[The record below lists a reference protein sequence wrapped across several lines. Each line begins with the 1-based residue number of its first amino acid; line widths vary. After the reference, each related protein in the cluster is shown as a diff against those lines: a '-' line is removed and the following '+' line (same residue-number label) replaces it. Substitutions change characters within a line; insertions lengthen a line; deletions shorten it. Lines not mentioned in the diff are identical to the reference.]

1 MVWRTRLRQ
10 PVYRRTD
17 LQMPHRNHRKP
28 PRQPLF
34 QANPAGLATRKDCTF
49 PFFLRGRV
57 RLCAGHS
64 RARPSNTRQ
73 KPIISMYERVLR
85 DDDWRDRQ
93 RRPTC
98 DMPITASSSA
108 FAFSGDTISPLA
120 RRLAS
125 SKRACRSRRYL
136 CQSVTA
142 SSRHANQAPGPHCR
156 EAHLLCD
163 IQPVRELRLA

>member
-1 MVWRTRLRQ
+1 MVWRTRLRR
-10 PVYRRTD
+10 PAYRRTD

-34 QANPAGLATRKDCTF
+34 QASPAGLATRKDRTF
-49 PFFLRGRV
+49 PFSFLRGRV

-64 RARPSNTRQ
+64 RARPSNTRR

-98 DMPITASSSA
+98 EVRAVLSHSRVTPSRRWRGGWPHPNELAARVVACANPSRPPPVMPI
-108 FAFSGDTISPLA
+108 
-120 RRLAS
+120 RR
-125 SKRACRSRRYL
+125 
-136 CQSVTA
+136 QV
-142 SSRHANQAPGPHCR
+142 HCR
-156 EAHLLCD
+156 DAHLLCD
-163 IQPVRELRLA
+163 IQPVRKLRLA